1 VGARP
6 SAPHGETDLDERA
19 FTILTA
25 LMPGASDAFG
35 VTGPTSRMMW
45 VNPAFER
52 MTGHR
57 LTG

>member
-1 VGARP
+1 M
-6 SAPHGETDLDERA
+6 DERA
-19 FTILTA
+19 FTILMA
-25 LMPGASDAFG
+25 LAPGASDAFG
-35 VTGPTSRMMW
+35 VTGPSSRMMW